1 MLYLIGTDEAGYG
14 PNLGPLVISAT
25 RWRLPADEFE
35 ADLYQLLA
43 DTVTRDPPTAAA
55 PERVAVAD
63 SKKLYTPRGG
73 LANLEYGI
81 GAALCAMG
89 NCPQTVRDVWN
100 RLSPAAQV
108 PMSALPWQHSV
119 DDPFPRSADGYRLR
133 RLGEILRQ
141 GLEAKQVCLDAI
153 RSQTIFPEEFNE
165 TVERLGN
172 KAEALSRWTLQ
183 LVSDLLATTGRHPVL
198 IHCDKHGGR
207 NRYGSLLQPLFPD
220 HLVQVRAEGRACSSY
235 RCQDGERRIEARFV
249 ARGEEFLPAALASMA
264 SKYLRELAMSDF
276 NAFWRQHLPHLQP
289 TAGYPV
295 DARRFMAEIEP
306 LRQQLGIPKRVLWRD
321 R

>member
-1 MLYLIGTDEAGYG
+1 MLYVIGTDEAGYG

-25 RWRLPADEFE
+25 RWRLPTDELGT
-35 ADLYQLLA
+35 DLYQLLA
-43 DTVTRDPPTAAA
+43 DTVTRDPPTGAAS
-55 PERVAVAD
+55 ERVAVAD
-63 SKKLYTPRGG
+63 SKRLYTPHAG

-81 GAALCAMG
+81 GAALYALG
-89 NCPQTVRDVWN
+89 ECPQTVGDVWS

-108 PMSALPWQHSV
+108 SLSALPWPHSA
-119 DDPFPRSADGYRLR
+119 DDPFPRAADGCKLQ
-133 RLGEILRQ
+133 RLGEVFRQ
-141 GLEAKQVCLDAI
+141 GLEDKQVGLDAI
-153 RSQTIFPEEFNE
+153 RCRTIFPEEFNE

-183 LVSDLLATTGRHPVL
+183 LVSDLFAGTGHHPVL

-207 NRYGSLLQPLFPD
+207 NRYASLLQLLFPD
-220 HLVQVRAEGRACSSY
+220 QLIQVRAEGRACSWY
-235 RCQDGERRIEARFV
+235 RCQQGERRIEARFV

-264 SKYLRELAMSDF
+264 SKYLRELAMSDL

-295 DARRFMAEIEP
+295 DARRFMAEIET